1 MNFNIENLTD
11 DQKKQLESIGTD
23 APEEVVLGIITNEGN
38 E

>member
-1 MNFNIENLTD
+1 MNFNIENITD
-11 DQKKQLESIGTD
+11 DQKRQLESIGAN

>member
-11 DQKKQLESIGTD
+11 DQKRQLESIGAN
-23 APEEVVLGIITNEGN
+23 APEEVVLGILTNEGD